1 VIKCSLYAA
10 RMTKLALVALAALAI
25 AGCQKA
31 ESNNVAEAAA
41 NAVEPAPA
49 APATETNA
57 AAIQSGNFTTASGL
71 RFETLTPGTGP
82 SPRLGDPVMVA
93 YEGRLTDGTL
103 FDSSAEPVPMV
114 VGQLIPGFDEGLM
127 LMRKGGRYRLRI
139 PPELGYGPQGAGGG
153 VIPPNATLD
162 FTVTLVDVGGQGA
175 AQPLAP
181 EGN

>member
-1 VIKCSLYAA
+1 MRA
-10 RMTKLALVALAALAI
+10 RMMTKLALAAVAALAL

-41 NAVEPAPA
+41 NVAEAPA
-49 APATETNA
+49 ASAPETNA

-139 PPELGYGPQGAGGG
+139 PPELGYGPEGAGGG

-162 FTVTLVDVGGQGA
+162 FTVTLADVGGQGA
-175 AQPLAP
+175 AQPLPPAA
-181 EGN
+181 N